1 MVYNVIYIYTKCR
14 KEGHCMS
21 SRVFDYIAQE
31 EQRQQQQ
38 QQQQQDD
45 QNDNGD
51 DLNGSTD
58 SQIGDSR
65 GHETQPTHPQ
75 GSDD

>member
-31 EQRQQQQ
+31 EQRQQTTVE
-38 QQQQQDD
+38 
-45 QNDNGD
+45 
-51 DLNGSTD
+51 LSA
-58 SQIGDSR
+58 S
-65 GHETQPTHPQ
+65 E
-75 GSDD
+75 